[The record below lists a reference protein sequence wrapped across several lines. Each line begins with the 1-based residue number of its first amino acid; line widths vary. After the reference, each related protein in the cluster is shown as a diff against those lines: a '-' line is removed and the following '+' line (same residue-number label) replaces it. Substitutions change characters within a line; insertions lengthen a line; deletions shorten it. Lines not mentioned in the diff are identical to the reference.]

1 MVNFVKKNKYDLKI
15 YFKIFNF
22 LSKRRKFVILL
33 FFLLSVIGA
42 FTEVAS
48 VSLLI
53 PFADLMIEPQKLNEY
68 LLRLNI
74 EINYDENL
82 FKFYLLV
89 LTIIFIS
96 IILLSSLIKFM
107 LGYLGHLISNNVT
120 HELNLRMFK
129 KVIFSKTITD
139 LKSDENDMN
148 SSIIK
153 MHSLTVSLQ
162 QILSIVSNLIILFF
176 IIVFLITVVE
186 NNFIIGLS
194 IIATIY
200 FCLIKITKKILNS
213 NSKILSNS
221 IEIRTNILSNTIG
234 LYKLIKLNSLEKLFL
249 KKFTKEDF
257 RLAKAQT
264 VNAILITSPGI
275 FVTSLIIITFSIF
288 VYILRINGEDLVSK
302 LPLFASIIFSI
313 QKMIPLIQNIYGS
326 SAKLRANYFQSRSV
340 LKLVSNIKSY
350 KEITSHKI
358 KNINKV
364 QYQGIDFFY
373 KKKNILK
380 NLNFDLKKGDRILI
394 SGKSGVGKTTL
405 VNILLG
411 ILNPK
416 KGTIRLN
423 NKTIS
428 QKKFYKLKNLYSYVP
443 QDIFIFNGSFIE
455 NIALRSDLKES
466 EIEKIIKV
474 SKYALINKF
483 IKNTKNKYE
492 TSILYNA
499 RNISGGQKQRL
510 GIARGLY
517 KTSEIYIFDES
528 TNAIDKSTETKII
541 NNIIKNYSNKILIFI
556 SHKNLN
562 KKFFNKRYE
571 LKNKRLIR
579 I

>member
-1 MVNFVKKNKYDLKI
+1 MKKNKYDLKI

-186 NNFIIGLS
+186 I
-194 IIATIY
+194 
-200 FCLIKITKKILNS
+200 
-213 NSKILSNS
+213 
-221 IEIRTNILSNTIG
+221 
-234 LYKLIKLNSLEKLFL
+234 
-249 KKFTKEDF
+249 
-257 RLAKAQT
+257 
-264 VNAILITSPGI
+264 
-275 FVTSLIIITFSIF
+275 
-288 VYILRINGEDLVSK
+288 
-302 LPLFASIIFSI
+302 
-313 QKMIPLIQNIYGS
+313 
-326 SAKLRANYFQSRSV
+326 
-340 LKLVSNIKSY
+340 
-350 KEITSHKI
+350 
-358 KNINKV
+358 
-364 QYQGIDFFY
+364 
-373 KKKNILK
+373 
-380 NLNFDLKKGDRILI
+380 
-394 SGKSGVGKTTL
+394 
-405 VNILLG
+405 ILL
-411 ILNPK
+411 LVF
-416 KGTIRLN
+416 L
-423 NKTIS
+423 
-428 QKKFYKLKNLYSYVP
+428 L
-443 QDIFIFNGSFIE
+443 
-455 NIALRSDLKES
+455 
-466 EIEKIIKV
+466 
-474 SKYALINKF
+474 
-483 IKNTKNKYE
+483 
-492 TSILYNA
+492 
-499 RNISGGQKQRL
+499 
-510 GIARGLY
+510 
-517 KTSEIYIFDES
+517 
-528 TNAIDKSTETKII
+528 
-541 NNIIKNYSNKILIFI
+541 
-556 SHKNLN
+556 
-562 KKFFNKRYE
+562 
-571 LKNKRLIR
+571 
-579 I
+579 

>member
-1 MVNFVKKNKYDLKI
+1 MKKNKYGLKI

>member
-1 MVNFVKKNKYDLKI
+1 MKKNKYDLKI

>member
-1 MVNFVKKNKYDLKI
+1 VKKNKYDLKI

>member
-1 MVNFVKKNKYDLKI
+1 MKKNKYDLKI

-200 FCLIKITKKILNS
+200 FCLIKIN
-213 NSKILSNS
+213 
-221 IEIRTNILSNTIG
+221 
-234 LYKLIKLNSLEKLFL
+234 
-249 KKFTKEDF
+249 
-257 RLAKAQT
+257 
-264 VNAILITSPGI
+264 
-275 FVTSLIIITFSIF
+275 
-288 VYILRINGEDLVSK
+288 
-302 LPLFASIIFSI
+302 
-313 QKMIPLIQNIYGS
+313 M
-326 SAKLRANYFQSRSV
+326 
-340 LKLVSNIKSY
+340 
-350 KEITSHKI
+350 
-358 KNINKV
+358 
-364 QYQGIDFFY
+364 
-373 KKKNILK
+373 
-380 NLNFDLKKGDRILI
+380 
-394 SGKSGVGKTTL
+394 
-405 VNILLG
+405 
-411 ILNPK
+411 
-416 KGTIRLN
+416 
-423 NKTIS
+423 
-428 QKKFYKLKNLYSYVP
+428 
-443 QDIFIFNGSFIE
+443 
-455 NIALRSDLKES
+455 
-466 EIEKIIKV
+466 
-474 SKYALINKF
+474 
-483 IKNTKNKYE
+483 YE
-492 TSILYNA
+492 
-499 RNISGGQKQRL
+499 R
-510 GIARGLY
+510 
-517 KTSEIYIFDES
+517 
-528 TNAIDKSTETKII
+528 
-541 NNIIKNYSNKILIFI
+541 
-556 SHKNLN
+556 
-562 KKFFNKRYE
+562 
-571 LKNKRLIR
+571 
-579 I
+579 